1 MALVVG
7 LTGPIGCGKS
17 TVGRLLAELGAT
29 VIDADALARHVT
41 DADGAALD
49 EIRARFGASVFTEAG
64 TLDRAGLG
72 RIVFADS
79 GALADLE
86 RIVHPRVRRL
96 VDEALARA
104 ERAGDPVVAIEAI
117 KLVEGGLAERCA
129 EVWLVECAPTSQ
141 RERLLGRG
149 MAAQDAEQRVHA
161 QGLDLV
167 DRLESA
173 LGDRAHRRLSTEG
186 TLDETR
192 LRVEAALADALDRH

>member
-1 MALVVG
+1 V
-7 LTGPIGCGKS
+7 P
-17 TVGRLLAELGAT
+17 
-29 VIDADALARHVT
+29 
-41 DADGAALD
+41 
-49 EIRARFGASVFTEAG
+49 ASVS

-96 VDEALARA
+96 VDQALARA